1 MTPQIEAQ
9 LEAKGAAKVIVILKT
24 PVAAAAVTTAAAMRM
39 RPARASIQSM
49 AAALEQHFVL
59 PETSQEVAL
68 TAASVHAVVRE
79 SRDRRR
85 RPQPPARAQA
95 ALERAAALAV
105 APPRI
110 RVYENLGIVLGTV
123 TRTGLDSL
131 SRDSRVAE
139 VTGAPVI
146 SLIRPMATVK
156 ARARREVTWGLR
168 RLGIPDLW
176 EQGLR
181 GKGIIVGH
189 LDTGVDGQHAALKG
203 AIAAFAEF
211 DLMGNLVSGAAPHDS
226 DEHGTH
232 TAGTIVGRSVERS
245 SFGVAPEAKLASALV
260 IEGGDVIARI
270 LGGLNW
276 IVGQGARVL
285 SMSLGLRGFHDDFLP
300 LTRVLRARG
309 ILPVFAVGNEGP
321 GTSRSPGNYAEVL
334 SVGASAPNDTVA
346 DFSSSERFARPN
358 DPLVPDIVGP
368 GVDVLSCIPGGG
380 FAEMSGSSMATP
392 HIAGLA
398 ALLFEAKKTA
408 TVDEVEQ
415 AIFGSCTLPSMMS
428 HDRANRGIPDGV
440 KAVAALTVTTM
451 TVPAGASRARRRR
464 RTARP

>member
-1 MTPQIEAQ
+1 MTPHIEAQ
-9 LEAKGAAKVIVILKT
+9 LAAKGAAKVIVVLRT
-24 PVAAAAVTTAAAMRM
+24 PGAATTAAAVAVRSRPSGASMR
-39 RPARASIQSM
+39 SM

-68 TAASVHAVVRE
+68 AAANVHAVVQK

-85 RPQPPARAQA
+85 RAQAPGRAQA

-105 APPRI
+105 APPRL

-123 TRTGLDSL
+123 TRSGLDSL
-131 SRDSRVAE
+131 SRDPRVAE
-139 VTGAPVI
+139 VTGAPAI
-146 SLIRPMATVK
+146 SLIRPTATG
-156 ARARREVTWGLR
+156 RARVRSGTTWGLR

-176 EQGLR
+176 TQGLR
-181 GKGIIVGH
+181 GKGVIVGH

-211 DLMGNLVSGAAPHDS
+211 DLMGNIVSGAAPHDS

-232 TAGTIVGRSVERS
+232 TAGTIVGRSVRRS
-245 SFGVAPEAKLASALV
+245 SFGVAPEAQLASALV

-300 LTRVLRARG
+300 LTRILRARG

-321 GTSRSPGNYAEVL
+321 GTSRSPGNYAEAL
-334 SVGASAPNDTVA
+334 SVGASAQDDTVA
-346 DFSSSERFARPN
+346 NFSSSERFARPD

-368 GVDVLSCIPGGG
+368 GVDVLSCVPGGG
-380 FAEMSGSSMATP
+380 FAQMSGTSMATP

-408 TVDEVEQ
+408 TVDEVEH
-415 AIFGSCTLPSMMS
+415 AIFGSCTLPPTMS
-428 HDRANRGIPDGV
+428 HDRANRGIPNGV
-440 KAVAALTVTTM
+440 EAVAALTGTTL
-451 TVPAGASRARRRR
+451 TASVGGSRARRRR
-464 RTARP
+464 RVARK